1 MIRKRLEEVA
11 KILGKTLVSEKVVE
25 GFAVDSRKVAPGSM
39 FFALKGE
46 KVDGHD
52 FLREVR
58 DGGAICAVVDKGYKG
73 TVEGLPLIFVDHVLS
88 SLQELAKFKMLEQKT
103 RCIGITGSVGKT
115 TTKEFMATLLEG
127 SFKVEKTP
135 GNENSQVGVPLS
147 ILHTKGEPEVFIAEM
162 GMSQKGEIA
171 SLVSMIPP
179 EIAVVTQVSLAHA
192 LYFPKGLE
200 EVAEAKGEILS
211 HFSTKKVFLNAQ
223 VSPFAAFY
231 RRETP
236 SMIFYGKEEGEVDV
250 GVIFTDSGYRIRTK
264 EGVTREFVLPFTA
277 KHLVDNF
284 LGAALV
290 ARELGVSWED
300 IFLRAANLKAYKM
313 RFEKV
318 EKEGVVYINDSYNAN
333 PASMKAAL
341 ENMPKPE
348 LGGRVIAA
356 LGHMGELGVFSVEA
370 HKEIGEIASLYA
382 DLLFCIG
389 VDTSYMVEGFMKSG
403 KTALQFSCFQEFKDA
418 LKKEIR
424 QKDVVLVKA
433 SNSLKLWRV
442 LDE

>member
-1 MIRKRLEEVA
+1 MIGKKLGEVA
-11 KILGKTLVSEKVVE
+11 RHLGVDLMSEKLVN
-25 GFAVDSRKVAPGSM
+25 GFAVDSRKIVPGSM

-52 FLREVR
+52 FLEEARER
-58 DGGAICAVVDKGYKG
+58 GAICAVVDKASIYKI
-73 TVEGLPLIFVDHVLS
+73 EGLDLIYVEDVLR
-88 SLQELAKFKMLEQKT
+88 SLQQLARCKMLVQKT

-115 TTKEFMATLLEG
+115 TTKEFLATLLEG
-127 SFKVEKTP
+127 SFRLEKTP
-135 GNENSQVGVPLS
+135 GNENSQTGVPLS
-147 ILHTKGEPEVFIAEM
+147 VLHTKGEIEVFIAEM

-179 EIAVVTQVSLAHA
+179 EIAIVTQVALAHA
-192 LYFPKGLE
+192 LYFPGGLE

-211 HFSTKKVFLNAQ
+211 HPLTKKAFIHAQ
-223 VSPFAAFY
+223 VSPFAAFSK
-231 RRETP
+231 RQNP
-236 SMIFYGKEEGEVDV
+236 LMIFYGKDESGVDL
-250 GVIFTDSGYRIRTK
+250 GIISSGQGYKIRT
-264 EGVTREFVLPFTA
+264 ESGLTREFTLPFTA

-290 ARELGVSWED
+290 AKELGVSWEE
-300 IFLRAANLKAYKM
+300 IFIRAQNLKPYRM
-313 RFEKV
+313 RFERI
-318 EKEGVVYINDSYNAN
+318 EKDGVVYINDAYNAN

-341 ENMPKPE
+341 ENIPRPE
-348 LGGRVIAA
+348 VGGKVIAA
-356 LGHMGELGVFSVEA
+356 LGHMGELGNFSKEA

-382 DLLFCIG
+382 DTLLCIG
-389 VDTSYMVEGFMKSG
+389 EDTLHMAESFIKSG
-403 KTALQFSCFQEFKDA
+403 KTALQFSCFQEFKNA
-418 LKKEIR
+418 LKNEIR